1 MNFLILGSGGREC
14 AFAWKL
20 KQSELCEKLFIA
32 PGNAGTQQYGTNIAI
47 KETDFESIATFCLEN
62 KVGIVVVGPEA
73 PLVEGIYDY
82 FQADEKLM
90 QINIIGPSRVGAA
103 LEGSKSFAKEFMIKH
118 KIQTAAYK
126 EFTKENLKEGIDFI
140 EANKPPFVLKADGL
154 AGGKGVVILEDKA
167 SAKQELTAMI
177 GEAKFGDASAKV
189 LIEQFLK
196 GIEFSV
202 FVLSDGENYVVLPQA
217 KDYKRI
223 GEGDTGLNTGGMGAI
238 SPVPFVSE
246 KLMQKVEKETIIPT
260 IQGLKKDGITYKGF
274 VYFGFM
280 LVEDEPYIIEYNC
293 RMGDPETQV
302 VMPRLENDL
311 GALFLK
317 CAEGRLNEVKIKHSK
332 NAAATLV
339 LVSGGY
345 PNSYEVGKEIS
356 IANQTDSIIFH
367 AGTTMKDGKL
377 VTNGGRV
384 FAVTSLKE
392 NIEEAVSC
400 SIANAHKIHFEGK
413 YFRKDIGFEFNLNLG

>member
-20 KQSELCEKLFIA
+20 KQSKLCEKLFIA
-32 PGNAGTQQYGTNIAI
+32 PGNAGTQEYGTNVAI
-47 KETDFESIATFCLEN
+47 KETDFESIANFCLDN
-62 KVGIVVVGPEA
+62 KVEIVVVGPEA

-82 FQADEKLM
+82 FLADEALNE
-90 QINIIGPSRVGAA
+90 IHIIGPSKVGAT

-118 KIQTAAYK
+118 KIPTAAYK
-126 EFTKENLKEGIDFI
+126 EFTKENLNEGIDFI

-154 AGGKGVVILEDKA
+154 AGGKGVVILEDKT

-177 GEAKFGDASAKV
+177 GDAKFGDASAKV

-260 IQGLKKDGITYKGF
+260 IQGLKKDNITYKGF
-274 VYFGFM
+274 IYFGFM
-280 LVEDEPYIIEYNC
+280 LVEDQPYIIEYNC

-311 GALFLK
+311 GELFLK
-317 CAEGRLNEVKIKHSK
+317 CAEGKLNEVKVEHSK

-345 PNSYEVGKEIS
+345 PEAYEKGKEITLPAQTES
-356 IANQTDSIIFH
+356 IVFH
-367 AGTTMKDGKL
+367 AGTTIKNNKL

-384 FAVTSLKE
+384 LALTSFGK
-392 NIEEAVSC
+392 NIQEAVEKSKVT
-400 SIANAHKIHFEGK
+400 AAKVNFEGK
-413 YFRKDIGFEFNLNLG
+413 YFRKDIGFEF

>member
-20 KQSELCEKLFIA
+20 KQSKLCEKLFIA
-32 PGNAGTQQYGTNIAI
+32 PGNAGTQEYGTNVAL
-47 KETDFESIATFCLEN
+47 KETDFESIANFCLEN
-62 KVGIVVVGPEA
+62 KVEIVVVGPEA

-82 FQADEKLM
+82 FQADEALKE
-90 QINIIGPSRVGAA
+90 IHIIGPSKVGAT

-118 KIQTAAYK
+118 KIPTAAYK
-126 EFTKENLKEGIDFI
+126 EFTKENLEEGIDFI
-140 EANKPPFVLKADGL
+140 ETNKPPFVLKADGL
-154 AGGKGVVILEDKA
+154 AGGKGVVILEDKT

-177 GEAKFGDASAKV
+177 GDAKFGDASAKV

-260 IQGLKKDGITYKGF
+260 IQGLKKDNIIYKGF
-274 VYFGFM
+274 IYFGFM
-280 LVEDEPYIIEYNC
+280 LVEDQPYIIEYNC

-311 GALFLK
+311 GELFLK
-317 CAEGRLNEVKIKHSK
+317 CAERKLDEVKVEHSK

-345 PNSYEVGKEIS
+345 PEAYEKGKEITLP
-356 IANQTDSIIFH
+356 AQTESIIFH
-367 AGTTMKDGKL
+367 AGTTIKNNKL

-384 FAVTSLKE
+384 LALTSFGK
-392 NIEEAVSC
+392 NIQEAVEKSKTT
-400 SIANAHKIHFEGK
+400 AGKVNFEGK
-413 YFRKDIGFEFNLNLG
+413 YFRRDIGFEF